1 MDAPVTFN
9 REAMTALLRGE
20 LRNIRPALPTQWP
33 DDALFKADLEFDSL
47 DLVELVARIEQQFE
61 LMIPD
66 ADLAR
71 FVSTAAMADYLIEKI
86 RA

>member
-20 LRNIRPALPTQWP
+20 LRNIRPALPMQWP